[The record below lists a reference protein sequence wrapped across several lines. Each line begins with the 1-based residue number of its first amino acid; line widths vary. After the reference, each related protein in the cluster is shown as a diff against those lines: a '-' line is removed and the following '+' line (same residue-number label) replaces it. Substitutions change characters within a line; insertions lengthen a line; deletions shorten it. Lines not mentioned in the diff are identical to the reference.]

1 MDYVIGM
8 DIGTTSTKAVL
19 YDLAGNVIDY
29 TNYSYELYRDAT
41 GMAEQEPEEILEAVT
56 ASLKKV
62 IAPINWQND
71 KLRTVSFSS
80 ANQSLIALDKNFQP
94 LTRIITW
101 GGYASCSSGGKDKK
115 FRARTGFIRTYRDTY
130 SSDVFIM

>member
-56 ASLKKV
+56 ASLKKLSHRS
-62 IAPINWQND
+62 I
-71 KLRTVSFSS
+71 
-80 ANQSLIALDKNFQP
+80 
-94 LTRIITW
+94 
-101 GGYASCSSGGKDKK
+101 GKM
-115 FRARTGFIRTYRDTY
+115 I
-130 SSDVFIM
+130 S